1 MVKCI
6 CDKAPS
12 FGLIDDKRPSCCYDC
27 KTDNMVN
34 IISKK
39 CKCKKHIPIYGLI
52 GDNKAT
58 CCYDCKT
65 SDMIDIVHK
74 RCMCD
79 KIPVYGLIS
88 DKKATHCYECKT
100 DNMITIFE
108 LNELFI
114 EHIDNISQLMD
125 YVKIYESLNKNAM
138 KIQFYSQKIKPILE
152 NETENLD
159 TVIYLLY
166 DNK

>member
-1 MVKCI
+1 MSYNKQYSNTYLNNSEHDIENNINETRLPELTLYNVTKLDNI
-6 CDKAPS
+6 YKQYLPHTIKLKYS
-12 FGLIDDKRPSCCYDC
+12 QHIDL
-27 KTDNMVN
+27 N
-34 IISKK
+34 
-39 CKCKKHIPIYGLI
+39 
-52 GDNKAT
+52 
-58 CCYDCKT
+58 
-65 SDMIDIVHK
+65 
-74 RCMCD
+74 
-79 KIPVYGLIS
+79 
-88 DKKATHCYECKT
+88 ECKT

-152 NETENLD
+152 NEKENLN
-159 TVIYLLY
+159 TVIDLLY